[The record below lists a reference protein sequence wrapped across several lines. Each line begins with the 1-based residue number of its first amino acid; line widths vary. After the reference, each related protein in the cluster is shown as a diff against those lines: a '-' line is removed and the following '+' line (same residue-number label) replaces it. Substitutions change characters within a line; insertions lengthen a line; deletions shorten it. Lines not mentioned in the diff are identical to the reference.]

1 MTTGAAILDFAGST
15 TTVISIAEA
24 VTDGR
29 VVGGNTEFD
38 NTTTLWPLATA
49 TIRCQDTFAAAPTTG
64 KTIDLY
70 MIRGDIDGTSIDS
83 SGDAAYAAVA
93 NAAALTDTNG
103 MEYCGS
109 FVSDGNDEDF
119 KRQITISLVG
129 VRKARFYIKAN
140 LGQGLS
146 YSTNAITVKIEGF
159 TYAPTA

>member
-1 MTTGAAILDFAGST
+1 
-15 TTVISIAEA
+15 
-24 VTDGR
+24 
-29 VVGGNTEFD
+29 
-38 NTTTLWPLATA
+38 
-49 TIRCQDTFAAAPTTG
+49 
-64 KTIDLY
+64 
-70 MIRGDIDGTSIDS
+70 
-83 SGDAAYAAVA
+83 
-93 NAAALTDTNG
+93 

-146 YSTNAITVKIEGF
+146 YSSNAITVKIEGF